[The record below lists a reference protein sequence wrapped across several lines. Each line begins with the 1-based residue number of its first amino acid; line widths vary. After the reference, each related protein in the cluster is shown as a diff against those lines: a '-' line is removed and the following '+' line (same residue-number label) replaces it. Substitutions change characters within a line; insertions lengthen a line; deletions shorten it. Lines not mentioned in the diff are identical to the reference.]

1 MPHAGARRRPR
12 PPRGSSSP
20 AAASSTP
27 ELVGAG
33 RVRAAGVSRI
43 CAAPTVACALAS
55 EGGER
60 GALSRLRELHPI
72 IVADA
77 PTFMRIFKSIPKIFS
92 SACITQPS
100 GPGFDPSLYH

>member
-43 CAAPTVACALAS
+43 CAAPTVVCALTS
-55 EGGER
+55 EGGGR
-60 GALSRLRELHPI
+60 GALSRLREVDMERFRWDI
-72 IVADA
+72 
-77 PTFMRIFKSIPKIFS
+77 PTGYR
-92 SACITQPS
+92 
-100 GPGFDPSLYH
+100 YNE